1 MKFYEELSNV
11 YDIVFPENENTV
23 EFLSK
28 DLMED
33 SKIMDLACGTGTYS
47 IALGKQGHEVTG
59 IDLDKKMIEIANTKI
74 KNFNVKFIEGD
85 IRNSLK
91 GEKYDRIFCIG
102 NSLVHIKTG
111 EEIRTLISN
120 MYDSL
125 ENNGS
130 IIIQIINYDRIL
142 RYNIKSLPTID
153 RKDKGIKFIR
163 EYKYS
168 KGETLI
174 DFQTELLILKDG
186 VLEKYENSVPLLPI
200 KSKEIIDII
209 KKVGFSKIDLYGSF
223 LMEKFTQDSY
233 ALVIKAFK

>member
-1 MKFYEELSNV
+1 MKFYEELSKV
-11 YDIVFPENENTV
+11 YDIVFPENKNTV
-23 EFLSK
+23 EFLGK
-28 DLMED
+28 DLMEN

-91 GEKYDRIFCIG
+91 GEKYDRIFCVG

-125 ENNGS
+125 ENKGS

-168 KGETLI
+168 KEETLI

-209 KKVGFSKIDLYGSF
+209 KEVGFSKIDVYGSF

>member
-1 MKFYEELSNV
+1 MKFYEELSKV

-23 EFLSK
+23 EFLGK
-28 DLMED
+28 DLMGN

-74 KNFNVKFIEGD
+74 KNLNVKFIEGD

-91 GEKYDRIFCIG
+91 GKKYDRIFCIG
-102 NSLVHIKTG
+102 NSLVHIKIG
-111 EEIRTLISN
+111 EEIRTLICN

-125 ENNGS
+125 ENKGS

-142 RYNIKSLPTID
+142 RYNIKGLPTID

-163 EYKYS
+163 KYKYP
-168 KGETLI
+168 KEETLI

-209 KKVGFSKIDLYGSF
+209 KEVGFSKIHVYGSF

>member
-1 MKFYEELSNV
+1 MKFYEELSKV
-11 YDIVFPENENTV
+11 YDIVFPENKNTV
-23 EFLSK
+23 EFLGK
-28 DLMED
+28 DLMEN

-91 GEKYDRIFCIG
+91 GEKYDRIFCVG

-125 ENNGS
+125 ENKGS

-153 RKDKGIKFIR
+153 RKDKSIKFIR

-168 KGETLI
+168 KEETLI

-209 KKVGFSKIDLYGSF
+209 KEVGFSKIDVYGSF

>member
-1 MKFYEELSNV
+1 
-11 YDIVFPENENTV
+11 
-23 EFLSK
+23 
-28 DLMED
+28 
-33 SKIMDLACGTGTYS
+33 
-47 IALGKQGHEVTG
+47 
-59 IDLDKKMIEIANTKI
+59 
-74 KNFNVKFIEGD
+74 
-85 IRNSLK
+85 
-91 GEKYDRIFCIG
+91 
-102 NSLVHIKTG
+102 
-111 EEIRTLISN
+111 

-125 ENNGS
+125 ENKGS

-163 EYKYS
+163 EYKYP
-168 KGETLI
+168 KEQTLI

-186 VLEKYENSVPLLPI
+186 VLEKYENRVPLLPI

-209 KKVGFSKIDLYGSF
+209 KEVGFSKIHVYGSF

>member
-168 KGETLI
+168 KEETLI